1 MNRTLKTLAAA
12 LLGSGA
18 LLAANPATSPAQAPA
33 PSPAPAAFPS
43 APDAALAWNQV
54 LLGLQATPGVQ
65 PATMH
70 PTYEL
75 AIVQSAIHDAVAS
88 IDGREAPYIAGVR
101 APRTASKEAA
111 ADAAAHD
118 TLIAL
123 YPAQRATLDADQTTA
138 VSHVTND
145 ARRAAGLA
153 VGRRIARAV
162 LAARRVDHADA
173 TPPAFA
179 PTGFPGDYAF
189 TPPGFGQPV
198 FTHWSHVR
206 PFALTRASQF
216 RPGPPPSLTGVH
228 YAAALHEVQMLGD
241 AASTVRTPQQTQIGL
256 FWNAPIWASWN
267 RIAQTVSIAHHSD
280 LFQSARTFA
289 ALNLAFADSTIA
301 FYDAKYAYRLWRPI
315 TAIRAADT
323 DGNPGTTA
331 DPAWTPLSPTAP
343 DPSYPGAHATISA
356 AGARVLAAFF
366 RDQGRFVVT
375 SPTLP
380 GAVRSFTSLAAA
392 AQEASVSRIY
402 NGNHTRLD
410 EAAGETLG
418 RDVAARVLGRRDNGN
433 VL

>member
-1 MNRTLKTLAAA
+1 VNRTLKTLAAA

-33 PSPAPAAFPS
+33 PAPAPAGFPS

-65 PATMH
+65 PATVH

-75 AIVQSAIHDAVAS
+75 AIVQSAIHDAVVS

-101 APRTASKEAA
+101 ARRTASKEAA

-118 TLIAL
+118 TLVAL
-123 YPAQRATLDADQTTA
+123 YPAQRATLDADQATA
-138 VSHVTND
+138 ISHLTND
-145 ARRAAGLA
+145 ARRSTGLAAG
-153 VGRRIARAV
+153 RRVARAV

-189 TPPGFGQPV
+189 TPPAFGQPV

-206 PFALTRASQF
+206 PFALARASQF

-228 YAAALHEVQMLGD
+228 YAAALHEVQVLGD
-241 AASTVRTPQQTQIGL
+241 AASTVRTPEQTQIGQ
-256 FWNAPIWASWN
+256 FWNAPIWATWN
-267 RIAQTVSIAHHSD
+267 RIADSVATSRNRGLGSD
-280 LFQSARTFA
+280 ART
-289 ALNLAFADSTIA
+289 LARLDLTLADATIA
-301 FYDAKYAYRLWRPI
+301 LYDAKYAYHLWRPV
-315 TAIRAADT
+315 TAIRNADV
-323 DGNPGTTA
+323 DGNPLTNA
-331 DPAWTPLSPTAP
+331 DKSWSPLSPTAP

-356 AGARVLAAFF
+356 AAAAVLAEAYGNKTSL
-366 RDQGRFVVT
+366 QVT

-380 GAVRSFTSLAAA
+380 GVTRTFGTFGQAAA
-392 AQEASVSRIY
+392 EASVSRIL
-402 NGNHTRLD
+402 NGNHTRID
-410 EAAGETLG
+410 EAVGEHLG
-418 RDVAARVLGRRDNGN
+418 GSVARQVLKH
-433 VL
+433 VS

>member
-1 MNRTLKTLAAA
+1 MRSLKALAAA
-12 LLGSGA
+12 AGCAAVVSA
-18 LLAANPATSPAQAPA
+18 LPATSSAEPA
-33 PSPAPAAFPS
+33 PQARTAAVPAVLDPVMQ
-43 APDAALAWNQV
+43 WNRFV
-54 LLGLQATPGVQ
+54 LDLQATPGAQ
-65 PATMH
+65 PATVH
-70 PTYEL
+70 PTYDL
-75 AIVQSAIHDAVAS
+75 AIVHTAIYDAAVSIHHAAPPYLVREEPAGGSASTVAAVN
-88 IDGREAPYIAGVR
+88 
-101 APRTASKEAA
+101 
-111 ADAAAHD
+111 AAAHD
-118 TLIAL
+118 TLVRL
-123 YPAQRATLDADQTTA
+123 YPALRAPIDQRYLTMQRRVPNGARRIRGTRVGRVIAARIL
-138 VSHVTND
+138 
-145 ARRAAGLA
+145 ARRANDGST
-153 VGRRIARAV
+153 
-162 LAARRVDHADA
+162 A

-179 PTGFPGDYAF
+179 STGAPGDYRP
-189 TPPGFGQPV
+189 TPPALAPPV
-198 FTHWSHVR
+198 FTHWPAVR
-206 PFALTRASQF
+206 PFLLSRASQF
-216 RPGPPPSLTGVH
+216 RPPAPPALTSPQ
-228 YAAALHEVQMLGD
+228 YAAALEETRMLG
-241 AASTVRTPQQTQIGL
+241 AATGSTRTSEQTEIGL
-256 FWNAPIWASWN
+256 FWNAPIWATWN

-366 RDQGRFVVT
+366 HDQGRVIVT